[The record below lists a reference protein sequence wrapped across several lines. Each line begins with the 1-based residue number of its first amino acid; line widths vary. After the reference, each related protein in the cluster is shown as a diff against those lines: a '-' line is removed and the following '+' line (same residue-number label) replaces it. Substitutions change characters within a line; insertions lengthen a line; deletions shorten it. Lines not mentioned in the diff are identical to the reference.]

1 MEKNEKMLALAVAG
15 SAVAAVAVAA
25 ALGVPIG
32 KVLQDAVGGV
42 LSIG

>member
-1 MEKNEKMLALAVAG
+1 MSEKMLAFAVAG

-25 ALGVPIG
+25 ALGVPVQKI
-32 KVLQDAVGGV
+32 LQDAVGGV